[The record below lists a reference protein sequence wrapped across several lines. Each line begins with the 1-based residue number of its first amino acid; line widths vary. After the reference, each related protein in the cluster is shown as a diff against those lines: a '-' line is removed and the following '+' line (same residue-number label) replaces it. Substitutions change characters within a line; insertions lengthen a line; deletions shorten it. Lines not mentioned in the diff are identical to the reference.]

1 MPVLLA
7 PTPSAEGI
15 DVVDNASA
23 FEVMDVASIKTED
36 REQDEDY
43 PEGGFG
49 WWVVVASFAINFFT
63 LGLTSTFGVYQSHFL
78 AVHAF
83 HNASDTSISWV
94 GPIASGCVFLPGP
107 FIEPLMAIF
116 GLKPLVLIGIL
127 ACSTAFILASFAH
140 ELWELHMTQGFM
152 FGIGAGL
159 CYLSTI
165 SLASQYFDKKRGLAN
180 GISVAGA
187 GIGTLIMAPLTH
199 VLIAKVGI
207 PWCQRIVGLCLFGC
221 LLAVFPLIRPRVK
234 PMRPTPMGSSISGLE
249 YGASV
254 RRPFFDW
261 NLLIIPGFGWL
272 CLFAFTM
279 AFGKRR
285 LSRFCVQTSEANA
298 GGCIN
303 SSDVSVPLI
312 YLSFACCYI
321 RVLGPCV
328 YDSSLQ
334 SIPPQPAPWHWSRL
348 AQSLRR
354 RQCHLQSPRR
364 PHL

>member
-7 PTPSAEGI
+7 PIPSAEGI
-15 DVVDNASA
+15 DVVDDASA
-23 FEVMDVASIKTED
+23 FEVNVEAASIKTD
-36 REQDEDY
+36 RGQEESFEDY

-107 FIEPLMAIF
+107 FIEPLMSIF
-116 GLKPLVLIGIL
+116 GLKPLILIGIL
-127 ACSTAFILASFAH
+127 ACSSAFILASFAR

-159 CYLSTI
+159 CYLSTV
-165 SLASQYFDKKRGLAN
+165 SLASQYFDRRRGLAN

-187 GIGTLIMAPLTH
+187 GIGTLVMAPLTH
-199 VLIAKVGI
+199 EMIARFGV
-207 PWCQRIVGLCLFGC
+207 PWCQRIVGLCMLGF

-234 PMRPTPMGSSISGLE
+234 LVRSIPMGSNVSGLE
-249 YGASV
+249 HGATV

-261 NLLIIPGFGWL
+261 SLLVIPGFSWL

-279 AFGKRR
+279 AFGK
-285 LSRFCVQTSEANA
+285 
-298 GGCIN
+298 G
-303 SSDVSVPLI
+303 
-312 YLSFACCYI
+312 
-321 RVLGPCV
+321 
-328 YDSSLQ
+328 
-334 SIPPQPAPWHWSRL
+334 
-348 AQSLRR
+348 
-354 RQCHLQSPRR
+354 
-364 PHL
+364 